1 MIKTPEL
8 LDDLLEKKYVQI
20 INDDFKKLKTDLQNS
35 SAAQHLKKEISALA
49 NISGSGTKVKE
60 WEEYLEMIKQ
70 YGEYYQD
77 PAFKAKQ
84 KHDPRIFVEKNN
96 LGKHLGEI

>member
-8 LDDLLEKKYVQI
+8 LDDLLEKKYVEI
-20 INDDFKKLKTDLQNS
+20 INKDFKKLKTDLENS
-35 SAAQHLKKEISALA
+35 IAAQHLRNEINTRKNETEA
-49 NISGSGTKVKE
+49 IQKVKE
-60 WEEYLEMIKQ
+60 WGDYLDMIRQ

-77 PAFKAKQ
+77 PAFKSKQ
-84 KHDPRIFVEKNN
+84 KHDPRIFVDKNN